1 MEANFE
7 KIRKKS
13 KKLNEKNNLLS
24 DRIKLL
30 EAEAKY
36 LLWKKEELQ
45 KDLNGTSLSE
55 GGPKKVAEWLLQ
67 HTNK

>member
-45 KDLNGTSLSE
+45 KDLNGTSSSE